1 MTKWLLI
8 LAAMWAFALPMQASA
23 AETSASAQSVAQA
36 VAQSSASSSNQPAVQ
51 SAEAVMQQF
60 SGDDEE
66 SPQRKVQTETKHQ
79 ILFIMGLSLLILLL
93 ITGTLG
99 IAMVGFGKNVFL
111 PHMIFAGLS
120 MTLAAVHSATAIAWF
135 WPW

>member
-1 MTKWLLI
+1 MTKWLLT
-8 LAAMWAFALPMQASA
+8 LAAMWIFALPMQASA
-23 AETSASAQSVAQA
+23 AETSASAQPVTQA
-36 VAQSSASSSNQPAVQ
+36 VAQSSTSSSNQPAVQ

-79 ILFIMGLSLLILLL
+79 ILFIMGVSLLILLL

>member
-1 MTKWLLI
+1 MLKCLMVLVTMGIWV
-8 LAAMWAFALPMQASA
+8 LPVQASA
-23 AETSASAQSVAQA
+23 AETSASA
-36 VAQSSASSSNQPAVQ
+36 SSSSQASTPASAQ
-51 SAEAVMQQF
+51 TAEAVMQQF
-60 SGDDEE
+60 AGDDEE